1 MRGTVRQL
9 LSLLFPISACLSDQA
24 SGLCLALNV
33 RVCLVVANKHRLCF
47 GSPVM
52 ADLQYRTCK
61 HDGEKSFDQG
71 SRVLTYRGNAY
82 RTRVFEAQI
91 SAFESVT
98 DAAELLSSSPAL

>member
-1 MRGTVRQL
+1 
-9 LSLLFPISACLSDQA
+9 
-24 SGLCLALNV
+24 
-33 RVCLVVANKHRLCF
+33 
-47 GSPVM
+47 M

-91 SAFESVT
+91 SAFEIVT
-98 DAAELLSSSPAL
+98 DAELLSSSPAL